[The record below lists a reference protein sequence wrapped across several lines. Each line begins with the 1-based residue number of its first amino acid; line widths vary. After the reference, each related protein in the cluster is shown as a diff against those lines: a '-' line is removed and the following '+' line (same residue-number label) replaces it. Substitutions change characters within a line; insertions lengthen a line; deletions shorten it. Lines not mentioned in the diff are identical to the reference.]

1 MNNGNLIS
9 TMAKHYITINESSRS
24 RPLSLLFVMNS
35 SKGNAILETSV
46 VPSVIRGFIFGAS
59 NFLVKYLN

>member
-24 RPLSLLFVMNS
+24 SLLFVMNS